1 MRASASGRIFIRIS
15 HVTVAFVIHVTEG
28 AFPVSEC
35 LLISGFLFLVFS
47 HPAFSDRSGKR
58 YHARFPF
65 CGITPVI
72 GHAAD
77 FIGIG
82 IVSCES
88 TNRFSL
94 RKGKVI
100 SSGIRT

>member
-1 MRASASGRIFIRIS
+1 MRAPASGRIFIRIP
-15 HVTVAFVIHVTEG
+15 HVTVAFVVHVTEG
-28 AFPVSEC
+28 AFPASEC

-82 IVSCES
+82 IVY
-88 TNRFSL
+88 L
-94 RKGKVI
+94 
-100 SSGIRT
+100 